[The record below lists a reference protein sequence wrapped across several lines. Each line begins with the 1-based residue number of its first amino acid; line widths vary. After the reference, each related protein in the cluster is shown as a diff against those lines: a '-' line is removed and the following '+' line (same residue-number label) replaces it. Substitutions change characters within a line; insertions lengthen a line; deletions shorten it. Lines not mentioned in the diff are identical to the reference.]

1 MGLLTL
7 YKNTLNMKTIIT
19 TLLLFFSLTTFSQEI
34 VRFKNEYQKGY
45 FILVN
50 GKHEPHGIWKSH
62 YGKAK
67 YEYGKLV
74 WIHLNNNRRVTSEEI
89 TIAQLHSKIKKLENQ
104 LVSSNK

>member
-1 MGLLTL
+1 
-7 YKNTLNMKTIIT
+7 MKTLIT
-19 TLLLFFSLTTFSQEI
+19 TFLLFFSITAFSQEI

-50 GKHEPHGIWKSH
+50 GEHKPHGIWKSH

-67 YEYGKLV
+67 YNYGKME
-74 WIHLNNNRRVTSEEI
+74 WIKLNNSPKVTSDEI
-89 TIAQLHSKIKKLENQ
+89 VITQLQSKVRRLENQ

>member
-1 MGLLTL
+1 
-7 YKNTLNMKTIIT
+7 MKTLIT
-19 TLLLFFSLTTFSQEI
+19 TLLLFFSLTAFSQEI

-67 YEYGKLV
+67 YNYGKLE
-74 WIHLNNNRRVTSEEI
+74 WIKLNNSSKVTSDEI
-89 TIAQLHSKIKKLENQ
+89 VITQLQSKVRRLENQ
-104 LVSSNK
+104 FVSSNK